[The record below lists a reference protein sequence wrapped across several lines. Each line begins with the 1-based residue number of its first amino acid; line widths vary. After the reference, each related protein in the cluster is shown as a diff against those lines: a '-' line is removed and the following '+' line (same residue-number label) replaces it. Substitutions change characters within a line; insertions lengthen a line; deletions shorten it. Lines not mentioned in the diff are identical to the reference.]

1 MPEQGPTAAPIDL
14 VGLIASDPSVR
25 GLCAQLESRRRVV
38 ATGASGAVVALT
50 AGAVMRTTGRSVV
63 LVLAH
68 VDDADEALDELTG
81 AGVRALRL
89 PAMETLPGET
99 NISLEL
105 FAERLS
111 VVKSVLDLVQ
121 RGGEP
126 AVIIA
131 PIQALMQYVVSPA
144 RMPALVRTLRKDDT
158 VSLTGL
164 VEWLGNAGYR
174 RVEAVE
180 EPGDFAVRGGIL
192 DVFPPTGSGG
202 AGEAFASSSS
212 AATPVRLDFFGD
224 QVDRIAEIDLD
235 TMATDRA
242 IASVDLVAVD
252 VARVMKEERSVT
264 FLELL
269 PPTAVALLAETMEVV
284 EQGRGYFERVV
295 DGGSVIGPPA
305 VLKVLET
312 RFHALAELNQFSAGA
327 ASADV
332 RVELPTAA
340 LPAFSKDVSEAVREL
355 VAMSIASRVLVTC
368 QNKGE
373 LQRLGELLVEFGG
386 EGAARVERTQG
397 YLHRGFV
404 WGSGSEKWQSSEVAT
419 LQSDERARGTL
430 PLGHSATLPLSVA
443 IVPYH
448 ELLNRFTVRRRA
460 GRIKSGRAM
469 DTFLDFQE
477 GDYVVHVEHGI
488 ARYVG
493 LTLMKPR
500 EVPAK
505 VAPGAPKQEVQPEE
519 YLTLEFAA
527 KAKLHVPAVQI
538 DKVQKYIGGFAG
550 KPPLS
555 TLGGVKW
562 KHQKEKV
569 AESVRDLAGELLR
582 VRAAREHMPGI
593 QYPGDTKWQS
603 EFEAEFPYE
612 ETPDQLAAIADI
624 KKDMTS
630 PRPMDRLLCGDV
642 GFGKTEMAIRAAFK
656 ACEFGKQV
664 AVLVPT
670 TVLAEQHERTFRS
683 RFAGYPFRVESI
695 SRFKSDREVR
705 EVLASLRKGHVDLII
720 GTHRLLSQDVHFAD
734 LGLVIVDEEQRFG
747 VEHKEALLRLRLTVD
762 VLTMSATPIPR
773 TLHMAMLGIRDISS
787 LTTAPLDRRAIV
799 TEVIPWNAR
808 RIQQAVERELSRD
821 GQVFYVHNR
830 IGDIRTVADNVRR
843 LVPAARI
850 VVGHGQMEPKE
861 LEDVM
866 LKFMRREADV
876 LVSTTIIESGI
887 DIPTAN
893 TMIIDDADRYGL
905 AELHQLRG
913 RVGRSKNRA
922 YCYLLLPPDRTIKEV
937 AQKRLKAVEQYSMLG
952 AGFKIAMRDLEIR
965 GAGNILGAEQSG
977 HIAAVG
983 YEMYCRLL
991 EESVHTLKNEPQ
1003 PAQPSQTSI
1012 EIGVSGLIPKSYIPS
1027 DARRLEAY
1035 RRLATAPDLESLAQ
1049 VRKDLVDA
1057 YGDPPKAAE
1066 RLLDLAEV
1074 RVLAHS
1080 LGVKTITIREK
1091 DVVLLASDPGPVASR
1106 LRANS
1111 ATRAAEEATVRVL
1124 PPKVGELSE
1133 VYFRPPEEYMEP
1145 TTLVAVLKRRL
1156 MEPRLV
1162 AAPTASPVAAPA
1174 TDGQGSA
1181 KKSLSFAD
1189 AMRRDADRK
1198 KR

>member
-1 MPEQGPTAAPIDL
+1 MLAPARTGSELFLADSRGNAADL
-14 VGLIASDPSVR
+14 VGLIQRDDAV
-25 GLCAQLESRRRVV
+25 GQLARALEGRRRVV
-38 ATGASGAVVALT
+38 ATGAVGSVVGLT
-50 AGAVMRTTGRSVV
+50 AGAVLRATGRSVV

-68 VDDADEALDELTG
+68 VDDADEALDELLG

-89 PAMETLPGET
+89 PAMESLPGES
-99 NISLEL
+99 NVSLEL

-111 VVKSVLDLVQ
+111 VIKAVAELK
-121 RGGEP
+121 EP

-131 PIQALMQYVVSPA
+131 PIQALMQHA
-144 RMPALVRTLRKDDT
+144 VRPERLPSLIRTVRKDET
-158 VSLTGL
+158 VKLSALM
-164 VEWLGNAGYR
+164 EWLGNAGYT

-180 EPGDFAVRGGIL
+180 EPGEFAVRGGIL

-202 AGEAFASSSS
+202 SGGGFASAAG

-242 IASVDLVAVD
+242 VASVDLVVVD
-252 VARVMKEERSVT
+252 VARVMKEERST
-264 FLELL
+264 NFLELV
-269 PPTAVALLAETMEVV
+269 PPSAVALLAETMEVV

-312 RFHALAELNQFSAGA
+312 RFHALAELNHFSAGG

-332 RVELPTAA
+332 RVELPVAQ
-340 LPAFSKDVSEAVREL
+340 LPAFSKDVSEAIGEL
-355 VAMSIASRVLVTC
+355 VALEGRVLVTC

-373 LQRLGELLVEFGG
+373 HQRFGELLQEFGG
-386 EGAARVERTQG
+386 EGGGRVESTLA

-404 WGSGSEKWQSSEVAT
+404 WGIQESG
-419 LQSDERARGTL
+419 ERKAESG
-430 PLGHSATLPLSVA
+430 GSSVA
-443 IVPYH
+443 VVPYH
-448 ELLNRFTVRRRA
+448 ELLNRFTVRRRS

-488 ARYVG
+488 ARYAG

-505 VAPGAPKQEVQPEE
+505 AAPGAAKVEVQPEE
-519 YLTLEFAA
+519 YLTLEFAG

-555 TLGGVKW
+555 TLGGLKW
-562 KHQKEKV
+562 KNQKERV
-569 AESVRDLAGELLR
+569 AESVKDLAAELLR

-612 ETPDQLAAIADI
+612 ETQDQLAAIADI

-642 GFGKTEMAIRAAFK
+642 GFGKTELAIRAAFK
-656 ACEFGKQV
+656 ACEYGKQV

-683 RFAGYPFRVESI
+683 RFAGYPFRVESL
-695 SRFKSDREVR
+695 SRFKTQKEVT
-705 EVLASLRKGHVDLII
+705 EVLGALRKGHVDLVI

-734 LGLVIVDEEQRFG
+734 LGLVVVDEEQRFG
-747 VEHKEALLRLRLTVD
+747 VEHKEALLRLRMTVD

-799 TEVIPWNAR
+799 TEVIPYNAR
-808 RIQQAVERELSRD
+808 RVQQAIERELSRD

-830 IGDIRTVADNVRR
+830 IGDIRSVADNVRR
-843 LVPAARI
+843 LAPEARI
-850 VVGHGQMEPKE
+850 VVGHGQMEPRE

-866 LKFMRREADV
+866 LKFMRGDADV

-922 YCYLLLPPDRTIKEV
+922 YCYLLLPAERTVKEV

-1003 PAQPSQTSI
+1003 PAQPSLTSV
-1012 EIGVSGLIPKSYIPS
+1012 EIGVSGMIPKAYIPS
-1027 DARRLEAY
+1027 DTRRLEAY
-1035 RRLATAPDLESLAQ
+1035 RRLATAADLAALEQ

-1057 YGDPPKAAE
+1057 YGQPPRAVE
-1066 RLLDLAEV
+1066 RLFDLAHI
-1074 RVLAHS
+1074 RVEAHA
-1080 LGVKTITIREK
+1080 LGVKTITIRER
-1091 DVVLLASDPGPVASR
+1091 DVVFLATDPGPVAER
-1106 LRANS
+1106 LRENGS
-1111 ATRAAEEATVRVL
+1111 EERNGGLKARPPTATVTVL
-1124 PPKVGELSE
+1124 PPKVGDLSE
-1133 VYFRPPEEYMEP
+1133 VYFRPPGAYLDP
-1145 TTLVAVLKRRL
+1145 QTLPAVLKKRL
-1156 MEPRLV
+1156 SAPGTVVDEP
-1162 AAPTASPVAAPA
+1162 APA
-1174 TDGQGSA
+1174 TPPTTAKPEPKVRPRSA
-1181 KKSLSFAD
+1181 AEAARMD
-1189 AMRRDADRK
+1189 AERSRRSR
-1198 KR
+1198 